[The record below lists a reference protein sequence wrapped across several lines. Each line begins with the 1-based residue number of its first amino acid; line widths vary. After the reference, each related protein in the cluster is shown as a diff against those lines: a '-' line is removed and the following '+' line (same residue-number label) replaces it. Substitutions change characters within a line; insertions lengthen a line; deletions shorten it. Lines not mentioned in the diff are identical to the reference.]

1 MVSIREETP
10 ENFNQSG
17 AELRIEDCGTPE
29 SATMLENQGS
39 ISMATKSIL
48 AVSCGSKASWDN
60 DLIVGNQ

>member
-1 MVSIREETP
+1 MVSIRKETP
-10 ENFNQSG
+10 QNFNQSG
-17 AELRIEDCGTPE
+17 VELRIQDGDTPE
-29 SATMLENQGS
+29 VATRLENQGS